1 MLEVT
6 QTLASFCQPEFN
18 PRDIRHQ
25 PQEEGPQ
32 DPQAMDPRLFYSKIP
47 TTISKS
53 PVPGDSPVN
62 ERRPGVEVASQAE
75 FGERRGT
82 MHLVHLWE
90 AQGHPAKKYGMT
102 PSADMTGKSCTQ
114 SQATDWYFCASAHVA
129 RILAGIFSVCFPKFY
144 QLYRKAFDAGVW
156 LTSDPGPWLGRAV
169 VFKLQVYPHRDGLD
183 GGPCAS
189 VPVGYFT
196 GGEALLLD
204 LDAKLAQVLFSFPG
218 CNWLRAPAVI
228 YPGIY

>member
-1 MLEVT
+1 MCRRMLEVT

-75 FGERRGT
+75 CGERRGT

-204 LDAKLAQVLFSFPG
+204 LDAKLA
-218 CNWLRAPAVI
+218 
-228 YPGIY
+228 